1 MFKNIAI
8 GISLFVICA
17 YAFPNVLSIVPSPKS
32 ENIQFQKQYYKV
44 AIFKVENIG
53 KKDIYIDH
61 LVMLPGDDKKPM
73 SVLVDGNYPVYGNC
87 ANSSQITY
95 LGAGYHCVVS
105 FQLLVYGGIYSHYKK
120 TTADLHVYFRYKD
133 DPTVHEEKGSFI
145 LNMIPGN

>member
-8 GISLFVICA
+8 GIYLFVICSYSFA
-17 YAFPNVLSIVPSPKS
+17 NVLSIVPSPKGA
-32 ENIQFQKQYYKV
+32 NIQFRKQYYNV
-44 AIFKVENIG
+44 SIFKVENIG
-53 KKDIYIDH
+53 KKMIYIDH
-61 LVMLPGDDKKPM
+61 LLMLPGDNRKPM
-73 SVLVDGNYPVYGNC
+73 SVLVNGHYPVYGNC

-95 LGAGYHCVVS
+95 LPAGYHCVVS

-145 LNMIPGN
+145 LNMIPEN